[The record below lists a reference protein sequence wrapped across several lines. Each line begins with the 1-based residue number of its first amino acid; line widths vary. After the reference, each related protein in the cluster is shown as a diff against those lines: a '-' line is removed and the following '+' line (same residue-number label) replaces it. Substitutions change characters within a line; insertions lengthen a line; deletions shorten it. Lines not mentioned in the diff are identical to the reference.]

1 MRSAQEGR
9 DDKEREVAWAT
20 TLDQNTATFLE
31 TLANRRVSQ
40 DLEQTSSEM
49 KLEQEFRIKEAQ
61 LDSMIKE
68 KEYPPSSGKDKSVV
82 YDCAVCNKRFEAKEY
97 IIKHIYIHH
106 MVDSEEE
113 KTLPVSSCGK
123 PK

>member
-9 DDKEREVAWAT
+9 DDKEREVAWAA

-40 DLEQTSSEM
+40 DLEQTPSEM